1 MAKEPAPDFQVLV
14 PYKQLEQLL
23 KASGEVAQ
31 LRKEISRLESQ
42 ILALRLIQSETI
54 EAIGEIKKQL

>member
-31 LRKEISRLESQ
+31 LRKEISRLETQ
-42 ILALRLIQSETI
+42 ILALRMIQSECM
-54 EAIGEIKKQL
+54 EAIGEIKKLI

>member
-1 MAKEPAPDFQVLV
+1 MAKEPAPNFQVLV

-42 ILALRLIQSETI
+42 ILALRMIQSETI